1 MHISGFFI
9 CFSLI
14 PFPPPPCCQASPKPT
29 VTGPSGPLRDLS
41 GTGGGWM
48 ELHQHPTLDHRRRQ
62 MRAPRPEVLPSSL
75 YALRPVLS
83 GTSQA
88 QMLLQVPGC
97 SPMAK
102 TRFHIWD
109 PGLGS
114 QDPDHHCDT
123 PALQGYPGRPRDS
136 LSLSPT
142 PYFPEAFAQV

>member
-1 MHISGFFI
+1 MLFI
-9 CFSLI
+9 DTLPS
-14 PFPPPPCCQASPKPT
+14 SPLLPGLTKANCHRAIWATQRPQW
-29 VTGPSGPLRDLS
+29 DW
-41 GTGGGWM
+41 GGWM

-88 QMLLQVPGC
+88 QRLLQVPGC

-142 PYFPEAFAQV
+142 PSFPEAFAQV